1 MYRVSVLVLFLTVLL
16 LGLPQSLRAQAAEG
30 ALPEKLV
37 IDEKQ
42 FATEMDEVIVPN
54 PDELFRLMD
63 KLGQHNW
70 AGQIRSKLEVPNT
83 VERPRLAL
91 MFGMLIAD
99 GFIAVQ
105 AKDAPRVK
113 AIGNEIVKI
122 ADDLGLKA
130 AVLPHCNAIIEACDQ
145 QKWDLVRLELDR
157 THKTV
162 RDEMVKIRDAD
173 MAQFVSIAGWLRGTE
188 ILTNL
193 IQQNWGANQAEILNQ
208 PRLAEH
214 FVSQLEPIVPKYPEE
229 PQLKDILEG
238 LIQMKTL
245 MSEAPTPAIPA
256 DTVTKIH
263 GITAGLVQTIFPT
276 P

>member
-1 MYRVSVLVLFLTVLL
+1 MW
-16 LGLPQSLRAQAAEG
+16 GLPQPLRAQAAAEG

-37 IDEKQ
+37 INDKA
-42 FATEMDEVIVPN
+42 FATNMDEVIVPN

-70 AGQIRSKLEVPNT
+70 AGQMRAKLAVPNT

-91 MFGMLIAD
+91 VFGTLIAD

-105 AKDAPRVK
+105 AKDANKVK
-113 AIGNEIVKI
+113 AIGNEIVKV
-122 ADDLGLKA
+122 ADDLSLKA
-130 AVLPHCNAIIEACDQ
+130 AVLPHCNSIIEACDQ

-162 RDEMVKIRDAD
+162 RDEMVRMRDAD
-173 MAQFVSIAGWLRGTE
+173 LAQFVSIAGWLRGTE
-188 ILTNL
+188 ILTSL
-193 IQQNWGANQAEILNQ
+193 IQEGWAPGKAEILNQ

-214 FVSQLEPIVPKYPEE
+214 FVSQLEPIVVKYPTE
-229 PQLKDILEG
+229 PQLKDILTG
-238 LIQMKTL
+238 LTQMKDL
-245 MSEAPTPAIPA
+245 MAQAPSPAIPA
-256 DTVTKIH
+256 ESVQKIH
-263 GITAGLVQTIFPT
+263 VISAGLVQTIFPT